1 MSGFVDA
8 EASGSQSQAHEHMDV
23 DPDNNEIQDDEMQD
37 DVEDQDDEGDEYSE
51 NGALSS
57 DNGDDGSDDEY
68 VDEPDEDG
76 ERDEDAVV
84 AAEPEP
90 EPAAPQ
96 PDDAIFQRLAGYVA
110 GAPPAEGTEGQPAQ
124 GEGVGGAGFQ
134 NDLAALDEEELPQA
148 SKKPRRRVHR
158 AHRPTYEVQQMLG
171 RANMAYIL
179 AQRAEAVDLFL
190 EVIRHDSQVQAAW
203 TTLASIYEEM
213 GEHEMSRQMRFCAA
227 HIEED
232 IGLWRELAEE
242 FKVDGN
248 ENQSL
253 YCLRKALKIDPSSLD
268 ILWQLAT
275 VYRQLHKDK
284 KAIDVYKKIHRI
296 EPAFLRDFN
305 MLMDIHPLIHE
316 AKQFVFG
323 SNVFGDAF
331 LYHFAAF
338 GGPEDQRAGP
348 DQNTM
353 QLEHIVVYVDYL
365 LLSGDVESAVSTIHR
380 GQRWIQ
386 GRKNQKGWDAIDD
399 DSEYEPPKE
408 ADDEDAE
415 GSKGGYDLDTQLR
428 YRLAL
433 ARLRLGQDTE
443 AMVHINEILELDA
456 LIHSR
461 MFKELGDA
469 LMKRELWESAIE
481 FWASLHDR
489 VGVDDEPAVIFKLG
503 LCQHNLQR
511 YDAALESLRW
521 VVDMDKSNT
530 EARMALARVLEDM
543 GQKDEAYE
551 IVTELTRAR
560 ERGAKGERAPAE
572 RKATKIS
579 LQQQMADTMKRLFQD
594 AEAAEEQ
601 LNEGEPWALEAFT
614 EAADRMIETFRLA
627 KSNFS
632 KNRGVTRVITNRKKS
647 AKSNID
653 SEVMDMQDRL
663 ERTLGFNEEH
673 DKPIEGKLEYAI
685 RRQEDFYGIKSE
697 DWLAITIKYCC
708 VLMSKDRKSTVYAM
722 GILDHVVWSGPFNSR
737 RCEVALRLTIIACAM
752 RLGAYDTI
760 VDNCKRLSQL
770 HQFRPEPILLMLSA
784 MGGGYK
790 QQSSW
795 QNLALQKFLH
805 RELRIYDEAVCG
817 VKLRYNSR
825 VQRWAQIQTTGQ
837 SRRLGDFIDIDDEV
851 DETAGKSSQPW
862 RPGTQE
868 VDEDDEPEEDED
880 GEAEG
885 DGEEADASADPSGAV
900 EGATEIPKPTKHS
913 PVFNALYGQNM
924 LTAKSY
930 QSALFYFLRAYEV
943 NQYDPLLCLFIAQA
957 FFGRALVRQSDNRNY
972 QIAQGLAFLARYRK
986 LSPQDVVSQ
995 EEVEYNYGRAFH
1007 GLGIVHLA
1015 VKHYETVLES
1025 VRSRVAEQDDEEE
1038 GKRLRDG
1045 SLGRE
1050 AAHNL
1055 VLIYSASASW
1065 ELVQVVSDEWLALS

>member
-1 MSGFVDA
+1 MSGFIDA
-8 EASGSQSQAHEHMDV
+8 EASGSQAEAYMDV
-23 DPDNNEIQDDEMQD
+23 DLDNQIQDHSL
-37 DVEDQDDEGDEYSE
+37 DQDEDGDDYSD
-51 NGALSS
+51 NGAMSS

-68 VDEPDEDG
+68 VDEPDDDAD
-76 ERDEDAVV
+76 RDEGAAA
-84 AAEPEP
+84 AAEPDP
-90 EPAAPQ
+90 EPAPPQ
-96 PDDAIFQRLAGYVA
+96 VDDVLFQRIAGYVS
-110 GAPPAEGTEGQPAQ
+110 APPPTEGTEGQ
-124 GEGVGGAGFQ
+124 GGVGGTSFQ
-134 NDLAALDEEELPQA
+134 NDLAALDEEELPQT

-171 RANMAYIL
+171 RANMAYIME
-179 AQRAEAVDLFL
+179 QRGEAVDLFL

-232 IGLWRELAEE
+232 IGQWRELAEE
-242 FKVDGN
+242 FRVDGN

-275 VYRQLHKDK
+275 VYRQLNKDK

-331 LYHFAAF
+331 LFHFAAF
-338 GGPEDQRAGP
+338 SSPEDQRPGS

-408 ADDEDAE
+408 ADEEDVDGVE
-415 GSKGGYDLDTQLR
+415 GPSGGYHLDTQLR

-433 ARLRLGQDTE
+433 SRLRLGQDTD

-456 LIHSR
+456 LIHST

-521 VVDMDKSNT
+521 VVEMDKSNT

-551 IVTELTRAR
+551 IVTELTRMR
-560 ERGAKGERAPAE
+560 ETRGGPKGDRPPAE

-594 AEAAEEQ
+594 AELAEQQ

-632 KNRGVTRVITNRKKS
+632 KNRGVTRVITNRKKGS
-647 AKSNID
+647 KSNID

-697 DWLAITIKYCC
+697 DWLAITVKYCC

-752 RLGAYDTI
+752 RLGAYDAI

-770 HQFRPEPILLMLSA
+770 HQFRPEPLLLMLSA

-795 QNLALQKFLH
+795 QNLALQKYLH

-817 VKLRYNSR
+817 VKLRYNGR
-825 VQRWAQIQTTGQ
+825 VKRWAQIQTTGQ
-837 SRRLGDFIDIDDEV
+837 SRRLGDFVDIDEEV
-851 DETAGKSSQPW
+851 DEAAGNSQPW
-862 RPGTQE
+862 RPATQE
-868 VDEDDEPEEDED
+868 VDEDDEADED
-880 GEAEG
+880 A
-885 DGEEADASADPSGAV
+885 DVDDAPADASGVVD
-900 EGATEIPKPTKHS
+900 ETEIPKPTKHS

-943 NQYDPLLCLFIAQA
+943 NEYDPLLCLLIAQA

-986 LSPQDVVSQ
+986 LSPQDVGSQ

-1007 GLGIVHLA
+1007 GLGISHLA

-1025 VRSRVAEQDDEEE
+1025 VRSRVADEEDAE
-1038 GKRLRDG
+1038 EAKRLRDS

-1055 VLIYSASASW
+1055 VLIYSSSASW
-1065 ELVQVVSDEWLALS
+1065 ELVQNVSDEWLALT